1 MQPVQDIKNLTLAP
15 GELSFD
21 FPFAGSEQRVWLRGG
36 EVTPPA
42 DPALAMSL
50 MPAMVEGGSLRV
62 GGEISPRVLRMQAEF
77 QAIQAA
83 WSRHWPYE
91 RPPLREVE
99 VEAGTREIPTPRQG
113 RVATFFSGGVDSWA
127 TVLSEPEVTD
137 LIFVRGLDIV
147 PAIATQHQ
155 GLSERVEP
163 ILCEMAEDLGQP
175 LHVLETNIREMTEPM
190 FDWHHVHGA
199 ALAAIGLYFESQF
212 ERVLIPTDVAHAS
225 PTFAGA
231 CYMVDGLWSSEAVE
245 IVDHG
250 SRIGRFERTR
260 LLAGDPRARASL
272 RVCYENPGGAYNCGR
287 CRKCLVTM
295 IALEALGVRSEF
307 PTFPPELDY
316 SPLEGFNPANRLHQ
330 VIWIDCL
337 QGVKD
342 CGREDLAQIV
352 AKVVE
357 RGEGHLADPALREAQ
372 SEADEARAE
381 AAAAQA
387 QLSDVLNSTSWRL
400 TAPLRQLRGKWAP
413 EREALRR
420 DTPGEG

>member
-1 MQPVQDIKNLTLAP
+1 MDGDV
-15 GELSFD
+15 
-21 FPFAGSEQRVWLRGG
+21 
-36 EVTPPA
+36 
-42 DPALAMSL
+42 
-50 MPAMVEGGSLRV
+50 
-62 GGEISPRVLRMQAEF
+62 SPRVLRMQAEF

-83 WSRHWPYE
+83 WSRGWPYE
-91 RPPLREVE
+91 RRPLREVE
-99 VEAGTREIPTPRQG
+99 VAARTREIPAPRRG

-163 ILCEMAEDLGQP
+163 ILREMAEGLEKP
-175 LHVLETNIREMTEPM
+175 LHVLETNIRAELTEPL

-199 ALAAIGLYFESQF
+199 ALAAIGLYFESLF

-225 PTFAGA
+225 PTFAGP

-250 SRIGRFERTR
+250 SRIGRFERIR
-260 LLAGDPRARASL
+260 LLATDPRARTSL

-307 PTFPPELDY
+307 PTFPPELDL
-316 SPLEGFNPANRLHQ
+316 SPLEGFTPANRAHQ
-330 VIWIDCL
+330 VIWVDCL

-342 CGREDLAQIV
+342 CGREDLEQIV
-352 AKVVE
+352 ARVVE
-357 RGEGHLADPALREAQ
+357 RGEGHLADPALLEAQREAF
-372 SEADEARAE
+372 EAKAE

-387 QLSDVLNSTSWRL
+387 QLGNVLNSTSWRL
-400 TAPLRQLRGKWAP
+400 TAPLRQLR
-413 EREALRR
+413 ERWVPRAARHES
-420 DTPGEG
+420 